1 MRLSRSR
8 LGPSANGV
16 LQGPTSQEA
25 GSSGRGAK
33 EIRGLVVAG
42 RDVANPDHRVL
53 LIEPTATSSA
63 VLASRLRMQ
72 GYTVIECTTAAEGA
86 TVSLSDP
93 PHAVVADLW
102 MPGIS
107 GVQLCRLLKAEPS
120 TIHVP
125 VILRGPDGQRN
136 RFWAERAGASAY
148 VVKGR
153 MGDLVRALSRAIANA
168 PPSEGFFTHLSG
180 DEADVRDRIAAH
192 LDQALFESVIAS
204 EIRAL
209 GTCGAFDRLFDLFS
223 QFVCQVTTY
232 RWLAVSTTHPRR
244 MGLHCNPE
252 TSDVSDREARAALGL
267 GPEIRSILVEDED
280 AWEDDTGPEPVVCP
294 IELGSTQIGNLA
306 LAVREPAHFQDK
318 SLVSVLARE
327 LAGPIRM
334 VSLVEESQHLSRIDP
349 LTGLMNRRAFRDNL
363 EQEIARSKRHGTPL
377 CCTLF
382 DIDHFK
388 NINDKRGHAT
398 GDAVLSAMGDLLR
411 KLARQT
417 DVTCRWGGEEFVVA
431 LHHSDMAGA
440 LVTAERFRDAVQEAK
455 IFDADGEQVSITA
468 SFGVAEFGAED
479 TIDTLIDR
487 ADRAMYEAKTSGRNR
502 VMPATST
509 KDSPQLLQVVG

>member
-1 MRLSRSR
+1 MVFRSQDRIPKRLMKWRV
-8 LGPSANGV
+8 ATV
-16 LQGPTSQEA
+16 PTP
-25 GSSGRGAK
+25 
-33 EIRGLVVAG
+33 
-42 RDVANPDHRVL
+42 DVANEDHRVL
-53 LIEPTATSSA
+53 LIEPTESSSA

-72 GYTVIECTTAAEGA
+72 GYTVIECATAAEGA
-86 TVSLSDP
+86 TISLSDP

-244 MGLHCNPE
+244 IGLHCNPE
-252 TSDVSDREARAALGL
+252 SASTADKEARAALGL
-267 GPEIRSILVEDED
+267 GTEVRCILVEDED
-280 AWEDDTGPEPVVCP
+280 AFEDIEGPEPVVCP
-294 IELGSTQIGNLA
+294 IELGSTVVGNLA
-306 LAVREPAHFQDK
+306 LAVREPSHFQDR
-318 SLVSVLARE
+318 SLVQVLARE

-334 VSLVEESQHLSRIDP
+334 VSLVEESQQLSRVDP
-349 LTGLMNRRAFRDNL
+349 LTGLMNRRAFRENL
-363 EQEIARSKRHGTPL
+363 EIEIGRARRHGTPL
-377 CCTLF
+377 CCMLF

-388 NINDKRGHAT
+388 NINDQRGHAA

-411 KLARQT
+411 KMARQT

-431 LHHSDMAGA
+431 LHHSDLASA
-440 LVTAERFRDAVQEAK
+440 LQTAERIREGVQNAN
-455 IFDADGEQVSITA
+455 ICDPDGLPVPITA
-468 SFGVAEFGAED
+468 SFGVAEFLVD
-479 TIDTLIDR
+479 DNIDTLIDR

-502 VMPATST
+502 VMPPVST
-509 KDSPQLLQVVG
+509 ADKPELRQAAG